1 MGGILTTLGVVTA
14 LLVANALVM
23 RGAGKHL

>member
-1 MGGILTTLGVVTA
+1 MGGILTTLGVVTV

-23 RGAGKHL
+23 RGAGKYL